1 MDAFKSI
8 KAKNVTLPFTTI
20 NPKTK
25 YVMEVKTV
33 IVSSKILTRRI

>member
-8 KAKNVTLPFTTI
+8 KAKNVTLSFTTI